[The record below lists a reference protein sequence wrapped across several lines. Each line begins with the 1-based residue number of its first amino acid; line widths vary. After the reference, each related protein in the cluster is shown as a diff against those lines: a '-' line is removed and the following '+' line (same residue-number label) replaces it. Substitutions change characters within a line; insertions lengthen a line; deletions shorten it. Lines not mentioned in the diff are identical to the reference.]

1 MSHVCPQCGSYR
13 IRRVSSRSV
22 SRKAWHLLRS
32 PYRCRR
38 CDAHFWAVSTGTWLK
53 IAAWT
58 FVAPLVGAAWYG
70 WTIASRREDDLELAI
85 LLEHARARDG
95 AEEYQTAQKYLK
107 GDGVPAEPR
116 EGYALLERAA
126 QLGHA
131 KAQFELALALRAGTG
146 AQRDDERAVTWLR
159 SAAEAGDP
167 HAQFELGFAYLQGQG
182 TPVDRVRGY
191 AWLAV
196 AAAQGFVGAV
206 DARDEALRGMTPA
219 EATYARAEARRML
232 DGRVAAT
239 RTEEE
244 GAAGDAVAGRP
255 LPGAPTGASSDVS
268 RPGRE

>member
-1 MSHVCPQCGSYR
+1 MNHVCPQCGSYR

-38 CDAHFWAVSTGTWLK
+38 CDARFWAISTGTWLR

-58 FVAPLVGAAWYG
+58 FAVPLVGAAWYG
-70 WTIASRREDDLELAI
+70 WSIASRREDDLEVAI
-85 LLEHARARDG
+85 LLEQARARDG
-95 AEEYQTAQKYLK
+95 AEEYQMAQKYFK
-107 GDGVPAEPR
+107 GDGVPTDPR

-131 KAQFELALALRAGTG
+131 KAQFELAQALRTGTG
-146 AQRDDERAVTWLR
+146 MQRDNERAVTWLR
-159 SAAEAGDP
+159 TAAEAGDP
-167 HAQFELGFAYLQGQG
+167 QAQFELGFTYLQGQG
-182 TPVDRVRGY
+182 IPVDRVRGY

-219 EATYARAEARRML
+219 EANYARAEARRML
-232 DGRVAAT
+232 DGRVATA
-239 RTEEE
+239 RTEDVGSV
-244 GAAGDAVAGRP
+244 GAAVAGAP
-255 LPGAPTGASSDVS
+255 FPGALTGASSDVS
-268 RPGRE
+268 RPGGE